1 MNQIIKLKR
10 GAAKDI
16 PFTLYDSANA
26 KINLTGATVYFTI
39 KRGAETPVLMLGA
52 CTVAA
57 NQTTNK
63 GEVSYSISAETT
75 SLLVADEYDGEICV
89 VDTDNNV
96 EFYPNDDSKAR
107 DYLKIIVSDAL
118 AQPE

>member
-39 KRGAETPVLMLGA
+39 KRGSETPVLMLGA

-63 GEVSYSISAETT
+63 GEVSYSISVATT
-75 SLLVADEYDGEICV
+75 NLLVADEYDGEICV

-96 EFYPNDDSKAR
+96 DFFPNNADDSK
-107 DYLKIIVSDAL
+107 DYLKILVSDSL
-118 AQPE
+118 AQPD